1 MGKRRSPDQKD
12 LVHWYMQETGET
24 EVDMHKVARWLILTK
39 GYKAPTPP
47 SAFDM
52 LAKQLS
58 KQAREQTRTDSESG
72 DPYRAYHAFT
82 HRQGDAQ
89 LTLWVDIDKAPRKP
103 MLRSLLQRREQ
114 MVGDGVQL
122 SLDKDHW
129 NRIHP
134 QEEPIQVDFDFND
147 DIEWRR
153 NAPKDD
159 DKKAS

>member
-1 MGKRRSPDQKD
+1 MGKSKIGQKD
-12 LVHWYMQETGET
+12 YIDWYIRETGET
-24 EVDMHKVARWLILTK
+24 EIDMHKVARWLILK
-39 GYKAPTPP
+39 GYKVKAPPTQVE
-47 SAFDM
+47 M

-72 DPYRAYHAFT
+72 EPYRAYHAFAQ
-82 HRQGDAQ
+82 RQGDVQ

-122 SLDKDHW
+122 SLDRDHW
-129 NRIHP
+129 NRIHSK
-134 QEEPIQVDFDFND
+134 EEPIQIDFDFND

-159 DKKAS
+159 DEKAS